1 MRLYVSQRGEK
12 GKGQRRDRLVS
23 PSEPRAVCHTPEPP
37 ALPAVLANPTRKK
50 YAKKFCGTAGA
61 LAPLAALANT
71 GLQVCGQ
78 ALDAVGWQEVRV
90 CHMAMGRGLCCQPRP
105 EEGRCP
111 HVGVM
116 PCSKT
121 TQLKRPDGCGADERQ
136 QRVPPGAA
144 ILPSAPRATCPALLR
159 CAPTPYNASGTRS

>member
-12 GKGQRRDRLVS
+12 GKGQGRDRLVS
-23 PSEPRAVCHTPEPP
+23 PSQPRAVCHTPEPP

-61 LAPLAALANT
+61 LAALANT
-71 GLQVCGQ
+71 GLQVCSQ
-78 ALDAVGWQEVRV
+78 ALDAVGWQEARV

-105 EEGRCP
+105 EEGKCP
-111 HVGVM
+111 HMGVM

-121 TQLKRPDGCGADERQ
+121 TQLKRPDACGANGRQ
-136 QRVPPGAA
+136 QRVIPEVS
-144 ILPSAPRATCPALLR
+144 IVLSAHRATCHTLLR